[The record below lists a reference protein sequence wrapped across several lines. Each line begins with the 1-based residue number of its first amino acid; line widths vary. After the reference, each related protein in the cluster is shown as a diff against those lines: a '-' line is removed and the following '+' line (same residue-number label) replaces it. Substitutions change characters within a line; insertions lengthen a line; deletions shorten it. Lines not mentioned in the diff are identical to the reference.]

1 MCAMHKPNFPDTLP
15 ADALAWTEAQ
25 EGPPDIPF
33 TPVPRLRKRRNGW
46 SEERQR
52 RFIAALARCGS
63 VAGAARAVGMTAR
76 SAYRLLDADGADD
89 FARAWDQAVDEGSA
103 RLEMRALERALDG
116 DWVPIYRQG
125 KLWRVERRFNDR
137 LAIAMLGN
145 SNRDMDGYRIGA
157 ASRRR
162 RLRQDFAEYDRQREA
177 EEAERLA
184 SQEAYQRELDE
195 IMAKAAERRRP
206 EPRVRCL

>member
-1 MCAMHKPNFPDTLP
+1 MHKPNFPDTLP

>member
-1 MCAMHKPNFPDTLP
+1 MHKPNFPDTLP

-162 RLRQDFAEYDRQREA
+162 QLRQDFAEYDRQREA